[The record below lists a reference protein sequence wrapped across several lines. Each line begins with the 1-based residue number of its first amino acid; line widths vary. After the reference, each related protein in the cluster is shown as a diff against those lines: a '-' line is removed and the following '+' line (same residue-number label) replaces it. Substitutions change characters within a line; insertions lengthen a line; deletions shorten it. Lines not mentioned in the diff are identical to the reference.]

1 MTKDRMEIY
10 RSNKN
15 DVPDYGSLFLIKK
28 TRDNINEYG
37 GSYTDDVEK
46 LDLITDAGY
55 GSTCLFTSGD
65 LYRKEFSGW
74 NKMGEEPAAA
84 SGGEEITPESSGE
97 ETTPEPSGEEVPP
110 DDAN

>member
-1 MTKDRMEIY
+1 MIKDRMGIN
-10 RSNKN
+10 RLNKN

-46 LDLITDAGY
+46 LDLITDASY

-84 SGGEEITPESSGE
+84 SDEE

-110 DDAN
+110 DGAN

>member
-1 MTKDRMEIY
+1 MVKDRMGIN
-10 RSNKN
+10 RLNKN

-46 LDLITDAGY
+46 LNLITDAAF

-74 NKMGEEPAAA
+74 NKMGEEPAAV
-84 SGGEEITPESSGE
+84 SDEE
-97 ETTPEPSGEEVPP
+97 ETTPTQETNG
-110 DDAN
+110 

>member
-1 MTKDRMEIY
+1 MVKDRMGINIL
-10 RSNKN
+10 NKN

-37 GSYTDDVEK
+37 GSYIDDVEK
-46 LDLITDAGY
+46 LDLITGAGY
-55 GSTCLFTSGD
+55 GSTCLFTNGD

-84 SGGEEITPESSGE
+84 SDGE
-97 ETTPEPSGEEVPP
+97 ETTPTQEIEH
-110 DDAN
+110 